1 MTASNG
7 ARDSDQ
13 VVPVLQAAIEQLA
26 HRGYDGVRLRDVA
39 VAAGVSIGSLQ
50 HRFLTRERL
59 LARACEHHCGELLE
73 SWSRIARAADDPWRR
88 IEMLIEQL
96 SESPALDRR
105 AALWT
110 ELSAN
115 AARRPQLREPL
126 RRVHDAWRS
135 LVLDTIREGTR
146 RGRFRPVVGERE
158 AVDLL
163 DATIDGALVAM
174 AGDARHMDGRRLRE
188 LALTAAALA
197 LGLGA
202 AHGMLSLTAPRAE
215 GA

>member
-7 ARDSDQ
+7 ARDSAQ
-13 VVPVLQAAIEQLA
+13 AVPVLHAAIEQLA
-26 HRGYDGVRLRDVA
+26 DRGYDGVRFRDIA

-50 HRFLTRERL
+50 HRFRTRERL
-59 LARACEHHCGELLE
+59 LARACEHHFGELLE
-73 SWSRIARAADDPWRR
+73 SWSHIARAADDPWRR
-88 IEMLIEQL
+88 IEMLVEQV

-115 AARRPQLREPL
+115 ASRRPQLREHL
-126 RRVHDAWRS
+126 RRVQDVWRS
-135 LVLDTIREGTR
+135 LVLDAVREGTR
-146 RGRFRPVVGERE
+146 RGRFRPVVSERE
-158 AVDLL
+158 AVDLVN
-163 DATIDGALVAM
+163 ATIDGALVAM

-197 LGLGA
+197 LGVGA
-202 AHGMLSLTAPRAE
+202 AHEMLSLAALRAG